1 MPTSAIADFTF
12 IATYDPA
19 TQQVHARWCGA
30 VPDADLYAHYAE
42 LMALAEAHG
51 NCRYWLLDAQGRGNA
66 SPAFGRWMG
75 NEFAPLAYAALGQPL
90 FLAYVVNP
98 AHRAAISSP
107 AGQAMQHSCAAHS
120 VYSFYFEELAPA
132 QEWLAHQQAHY

>member
-1 MPTSAIADFTF
+1 MPVSSHTDFTF
-12 IATYDPA
+12 SVHYDPA
-19 TQQVHARWCGA
+19 TQQVHACWCGA
-30 VPDADLYAHYAE
+30 VPDADLYGHYAE
-42 LMALAEAHG
+42 LMATAEAHG
-51 NCRYWLLDAQGRGNA
+51 NCRFWLLDAQARTNS

-90 FLAYVVNP
+90 FLAYVVPP

-120 VYSFYFEELAPA
+120 VYSFYFDDLVPA
-132 QEWLAHQQAHY
+132 QEWLAHQQAHH